1 VDIGRLV
8 DGALYIEGRLKEVII
23 NESGE
28 NVYPAEIENKF
39 YEIDTVQDCLVY
51 EYQQVLYVEILPRA
65 EVVKQNGITDLQAH
79 YEEQTQEINKT
90 LAPYE
95 RISKVIV
102 RDTDFVRSPAMKI
115 LRGKNGKK

>member
-1 VDIGRLV
+1 
-8 DGALYIEGRLKEVII
+8 
-23 NESGE
+23 
-28 NVYPAEIENKF
+28 
-39 YEIDTVQDCLVY
+39 
-51 EYQQVLYVEILPRA
+51 VEILPRA

>member
-1 VDIGRLV
+1 
-8 DGALYIEGRLKEVII
+8 
-23 NESGE
+23 
-28 NVYPAEIENKF
+28 
-39 YEIDTVQDCLVY
+39 
-51 EYQQVLYVEILPRA
+51 
-65 EVVKQNGITDLQAH
+65 LQAH